1 MLIFLEN
8 PPLMPSVESEL
19 DKPKEN
25 MQPEHWQDKSK
36 DTSRVKKQ
44 KNALVG
50 FIPATKQTMGKD
62 KISQQQFKKVHA
74 NVYQQ
79 EEKEHNATCTP
90 SATFPSEEIY
100 QPAPINN
107 QPRQLGHP
115 TPLNAPIPMSF
126 APLQQC
132 RSGIQTLP
140 MADLEPPRD
149 AANAPEINAF
159 QGDFI
164 NAIDKTFLSS
174 RINLNPDDYMG
185 ASWAQNEA
193 SNLTVL
199 NPVNIHE
206 HNSVNNGAM
215 NFLGN
220 GNYPVSYDNG
230 VPALN
235 VYSSAQTMA
244 STPRQQEIPYIS
256 PTKDDFG
263 YVPSITNIYSRY
275 NTPNYVY
282 DPMRNAVQPNGN
294 DSMSFNGLLNT
305 PGSSFGI
312 DSLPVHD
319 IQLNRLGI
327 GAV

>member
-1 MLIFLEN
+1 
-8 PPLMPSVESEL
+8 MPSVESEL

-25 MQPEHWQDKSK
+25 MQPEHLQDKSK

-44 KNALVG
+44 KNAPVS
-50 FIPATKQTMGKD
+50 FISSTKQTMGRD
-62 KISQQQFKKVHA
+62 KISQQQFKKVYA

-79 EEKEHNATCTP
+79 EEKEHNATCT
-90 SATFPSEEIY
+90 SSVTFPSEEIY
-100 QPAPINN
+100 QTAPINN
-107 QPRQLGHP
+107 QPRQMVHP

-140 MADLEPPRD
+140 MAPDLEPPRD
-149 AANAPEINAF
+149 AANAPEITAF

-185 ASWAQNEA
+185 ASWTQSEA

-206 HNSVNNGAM
+206 HNSVNNGPM

-220 GNYPVSYDNG
+220 GNYPVSYDNN
-230 VPALN
+230 VQALN
-235 VYSSAQTMA
+235 VYSNAQTMS

-294 DSMSFNGLLNT
+294 DGMSFNGLLNA

>member
-1 MLIFLEN
+1 
-8 PPLMPSVESEL
+8 MPSVESEL

-25 MQPEHWQDKSK
+25 MQPEQSKSK
-36 DTSRVKKQ
+36 GTSQVKKQ
-44 KNALVG
+44 KNETVG
-50 FIPATKQTMGKD
+50 FFPVAKQSVGKD
-62 KISQQQFKKVHA
+62 KISQQQFKKLHA
-74 NVYQQ
+74 SVYQQ
-79 EEKEHNATCTP
+79 EEKYNATSTP
-90 SATFPSEEIY
+90 SVTFPSEEIY
-100 QPAPINN
+100 QTAPINN
-107 QPRQLGHP
+107 QPRQMVHP

-132 RSGIQTLP
+132 RSGIQSLP
-140 MADLEPPRD
+140 MADIEPPRD

-185 ASWAQNEA
+185 ASWVQNEA

-199 NPVNIHE
+199 NPVSIHE

-220 GNYPVSYDNG
+220 GNYPVSYDNN
-230 VPALN
+230 VPALS
-235 VYSSAQTMA
+235 VYSSAQTMT
-244 STPRQQEIPYIS
+244 STPRQEEIPYIS

-294 DSMSFNGLLNT
+294 DGMSFSGLLNT

>member
-1 MLIFLEN
+1 
-8 PPLMPSVESEL
+8 MPSVESEL

-25 MQPEHWQDKSK
+25 MQPEQSK
-36 DTSRVKKQ
+36 PKGTSQVKKQ
-44 KNALVG
+44 KNETVG
-50 FIPATKQTMGKD
+50 FFPVAKQSVGKD

-74 NVYQQ
+74 SVYQQ
-79 EEKEHNATCTP
+79 EEKEYNATSTP
-90 SATFPSEEIY
+90 SVTFPSEEIY
-100 QPAPINN
+100 QTALINN
-107 QPRQLGHP
+107 QPRQMVHP

-132 RSGIQTLP
+132 RSGIQSLP
-140 MADLEPPRD
+140 MADIEPPRD

-185 ASWAQNEA
+185 ASWVQNEA

-199 NPVNIHE
+199 NPVSIHE

-220 GNYPVSYDNG
+220 GNYPVSYDNN

-244 STPRQQEIPYIS
+244 STPRQEEIPYIS

-294 DSMSFNGLLNT
+294 DGMSFSGLLNT